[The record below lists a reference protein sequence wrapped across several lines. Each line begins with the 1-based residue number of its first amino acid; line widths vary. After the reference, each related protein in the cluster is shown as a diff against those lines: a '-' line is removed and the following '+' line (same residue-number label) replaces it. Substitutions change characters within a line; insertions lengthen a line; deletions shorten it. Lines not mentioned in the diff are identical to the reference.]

1 MMKVKV
7 VVQVS
12 DESKSG
18 CEILWKWK
26 WLSAPVQ
33 KSHLPR
39 PRDQRPATGPR
50 QLTSDQLGGVTEY
63 LYQFERTQPCNLPT
77 VSLIWVLHIGN
88 TFIEKVDLNLETFF
102 ETWCASC
109 TILVTVLLLTGP
121 ASKWSWWGMTTHFCE
136 RFVWYANIKNHGKI
150 TLRTSRNWFLS
161 IFSLTQGESKNWRS
175 SRRSRTSATKN
186 ILQKIWGS
194 WKSRTSATKKIWQNV
209 RRLKVTSWVGAQ
221 GSTSITGN
229 ARVVLIEASLPK
241 IRESLLEGSNESL
254 LKAIV
259 WTKYCLIVV

>member
-1 MMKVKV
+1 MKVKV
-7 VVQVS
+7 VVRS
-12 DESKSG
+12 YESESG
-18 CEILWKWK
+18 WVHLWKWK

-121 ASKWSWWGMTTHFCE
+121 ASKWSWWGMTTHFCK
-136 RFVWYANIKNHGKI
+136 RFVWCKY
-150 TLRTSRNWFLS
+150 
-161 IFSLTQGESKNWRS
+161 QESW
-175 SRRSRTSATKN
+175 
-186 ILQKIWGS
+186 
-194 WKSRTSATKKIWQNV
+194 
-209 RRLKVTSWVGAQ
+209 
-221 GSTSITGN
+221 
-229 ARVVLIEASLPK
+229 EDH
-241 IRESLLEGSNESL
+241 LENQP
-254 LKAIV
+254 
-259 WTKYCLIVV
+259 